1 VASAVP
7 SESQLEQERLIGKG
21 LTSEV
26 FSWGEDRVLKL
37 NLAWVPATTAQREFA
52 VTRAVHA
59 AGVNV
64 PAVFELVQ
72 VGERHGIVFERV
84 HGPSMVNEVEK
95 RPWTLFGAV
104 HNDLPHVVAD
114 RPVQYWD
121 VPEGE
126 RDSRIILTEDT
137 CEIDNEHFFV
147 RGVIEIPVHDYAP
160 GFGFGVWVSH
170 KRENYQTYLNNPD
183 SADIGPFFGWLCT
196 IIKFYERD
204 TQLLKTMAHYRGNG
218 LRPSIVLEPESDHPL
233 ALDQREG
240 ITLEKAWQI
249 VHSYD
254 NQ

>member
-1 VASAVP
+1 MAPLRGSGFNVHAGIVAPEASRV
-7 SESQLEQERLIGKG
+7 RLAASIGLLSPLCDVCLLVQFRYLLSVQGKG
-21 LTSEV
+21 
-26 FSWGEDRVLKL
+26 FKCAACGE
-37 NLAWVPATTAQREFA
+37 
-52 VTRAVHA
+52 
-59 AGVNV
+59 
-64 PAVFELVQ
+64 
-72 VGERHGIVFERV
+72 I
-84 HGPSMVNEVEK
+84 
-95 RPWTLFGAV
+95 

-147 RGVIEIPVHDYAP
+147 RGVIEIPVHHYAP